1 MKKYLFLISSISLIV
16 WSCAALIPIDMIP
29 AKDIIIEATPER
41 ISRGN
46 YLANNVTGCMSCHSG
61 TDPSYFGRGL
71 PIEGKEGAGGF
82 HIKAKMGPMGSMD
95 IYTPNITPAAIGD
108 WTDGELLR
116 SITAGVNNKGEPL
129 FPIMSYESYHN
140 MDKEDAYSIVAY
152 IKSLKPIDEIHPK
165 KKIKGMIKLIERS
178 MPKPWYPKPKPERTN
193 TVQYGKY
200 LAKIGDC
207 YSCHSTWSRPGKYKE
222 GMEFAG
228 GNDFHLPDGVIVR
241 SSNITPD
248 METGIG
254 NRSKENFIGLFKSFK
269 EPIKLPVGQTHE
281 NTVMAWSSYAGMTD
295 DDLGAIYDYLQTI
308 KPVNHVVEKYPT
320 K

>member
-1 MKKYLFLISSISLIV
+1 MKKYLFLISSISLII
-16 WSCAALIPIDMIP
+16 WSCAAIIPIDMIP

-41 ISRGN
+41 ILRGN

-116 SITAGVNNKGEPL
+116 SITAGVNNKGEAL
-129 FPIMSYESYHN
+129 FPIMSYQSYHN
-140 MDKEDAYSIVAY
+140 MDKDDAYSIVAY

-193 TVQYGKY
+193 TVEYGRY

-248 METGIG
+248 MGTGIG
-254 NRSKENFIGLFKSFK
+254 NRSKENFIGLFQSFK
-269 EPIKLPVGQTHE
+269 EPIKLPDGQTHE

-295 DDLGAIYDYLQTI
+295 DDLSAIYDYLQTI
-308 KPVNHVVEKYPT
+308 KPVNHVVEKYPI

>member
-41 ISRGN
+41 ISRGK

-116 SITAGVNNKGEPL
+116 SITAGVNNKGESL

-140 MDKEDAYSIVAY
+140 MDKDDAYSIVAY

-193 TVQYGKY
+193 TVEYGRY

-228 GNDFHLPDGVIVR
+228 GNDFNLTDGVIVR

-269 EPIKLPVGQTHE
+269 EPIKLPDGQTHE

-308 KPVNHVVEKYPT
+308 KPVNHVVEKYPS